1 MIESLHE
8 ECGVFGVYGDRNAA
22 HSTYLGLYALQHR
35 GQESAGIVSS
45 NGERMFE
52 HKGMGL
58 VGQVFDEEN
67 LERLSGTMAIGHNR
81 YSTTGQPRVANIQ
94 PLLVDCRVGKLAL
107 AHNGNLVNARELRRE
122 MEADGSIFNT
132 TMDSEVILHLIA
144 RSREKTL
151 EDMIVDA
158 VRQLRGAFS
167 FLLMTT
173 DKLIGVRDP
182 LSLRPLCLGRLDD
195 SVIITS
201 ESCALDIL
209 GAEYVRDIEPGEL
222 VMVDERGITSRKALE
237 SSRLAKCI
245 FEFIYFSRPD
255 SIVFGENVDKV
266 RRKLGTVLA
275 RNHPVDA
282 DIVIAVPDSSNTSSL
297 GFAHESGIPFEL
309 GLIRNHYV
317 GRTFIQ
323 PSQFLR
329 DGTVRLKFNTVDGV
343 LKGKRVVVV
352 DDSIVRGST
361 MRKLVVMLRKAGAE
375 EVHLRIASPPIK
387 FPCFY
392 GIDMPSRSELIASSN
407 EVADIQAYLGVESL
421 EYLTLDDLRSIVK
434 DPESFCYAC
443 FSGDYPVPLSSDELN
458 KSVFEDQT
466 VRA

>member
-8 ECGVFGVYGDRNAA
+8 ECGVFGIYGSRDAA
-22 HSTYLGLYALQHR
+22 KHAFLGLYALQHR
-35 GQESAGIVSS
+35 GQEAAGIVSTD
-45 NGERMFE
+45 GERMYE

-58 VGQVFDEEN
+58 VAQVFDDDSIG
-67 LERLSGTMAIGHNR
+67 RLKGHAAIGHNR

-107 AHNGNLVNARELRRE
+107 AHNGNLVNARELRQH
-122 MEADGSIFNT
+122 MEAEGSIFNT

-144 RSREKTL
+144 KSREQAL
-151 EDMIVDA
+151 ETIIVDA

-167 FLLMTT
+167 VLLLTK
-173 DKLIGVRDP
+173 DALIAVRDP
-182 LSLRPLCLGRLDD
+182 QSFRPLCLGKLGDD
-195 SVIITS
+195 VIITS
-201 ESCALDIL
+201 ESCALDII

-222 VMVDERGITSRKALE
+222 VIVDHRGIRSVRAFE
-237 SSRLAKCI
+237 SQKQAKCV

-255 SIVFGENVDKV
+255 SKVFGENVDKI
-266 RRKLGTVLA
+266 RRKLGVVLA

-282 DIVIAVPDSSNTSSL
+282 DIVISVPDSSNTSSL
-297 GFAHESGIPFEL
+297 GFAQTSGIPFEI

-323 PSQFLR
+323 PSQSLR

-361 MRKLVVMLRKAGAE
+361 MKKLVAMLQKAGAR
-375 EVHLRIASPPIK
+375 EVHLRIASPPVK

-392 GIDMPSRSELIASSN
+392 GIDMPSRGELIASSKT
-407 EVADIQAYLGVESL
+407 EEEIRKYLGVTSL
-421 EYLTLDDLRSIVK
+421 EYLTIADLRSVVD
-434 DPESFCYAC
+434 DPDNFCNAC
-443 FSGDYPVPLSSDELN
+443 FSGAYPVPLSSDLS
-458 KSVFEDQT
+458 KSVFEDT
-466 VRA
+466 VVA